1 MGLAYC
7 RVMKAVFGNE
17 CSRPEVTDDG
27 TLAVVILLDT
37 LKAHPH
43 RNDKDLAVVVIFNVY
58 AP

>member
-1 MGLAYC
+1 M
-7 RVMKAVFGNE
+7 VKDVFGNE

-43 RNDKDLAVVVIFNVY
+43 RNNEELEAVVI
-58 AP
+58 ALL

>member
-7 RVMKAVFGNE
+7 RVVKAVFGNE

-43 RNDKDLAVVVIFNVY
+43 RNNKELEVVVI
-58 AP
+58 